1 MLTIQTQGN
10 GIADASPTFV
20 GISVF
25 PHNMAGED
33 DKCQEMD
40 HPKRKKKG
48 SRCLF
53 KSISIIAYCST
64 KTLIL
69 KLHFTKRE
77 KLCIKSSASML
88 KKPIFFFFWLC
99 SFKLSTTL
107 FHLLQSISNFCFKH
121 KYPGKK
127 D

>member
-33 DKCQEMD
+33 DKCQEMA
-40 HPKRKKKG
+40 PQKEEKQVQG
-48 SRCLF
+48 LF
-53 KSISIIAYCST
+53 KSISIMAYCST

-69 KLHFTKRE
+69 KHNFTKRE
-77 KLCIKSSASML
+77 KLCIKRSASML
-88 KKPIFFFFWLC
+88 KKPIVFLAMFFQ
-99 SFKLSTTL
+99 T
-107 FHLLQSISNFCFKH
+107 
-121 KYPGKK
+121 
-127 D
+127 